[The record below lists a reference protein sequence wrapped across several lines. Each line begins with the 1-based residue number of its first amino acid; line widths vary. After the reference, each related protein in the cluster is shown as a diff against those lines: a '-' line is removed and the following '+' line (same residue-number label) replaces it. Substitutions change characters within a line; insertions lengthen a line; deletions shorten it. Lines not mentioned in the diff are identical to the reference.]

1 MQISSALWIL
11 GLLSL
16 INAVLILQFSEAC
29 SEMPDNKLDEK
40 WEALREPWLR
50 KRALEITQKQML
62 NVLGLTEVPRP
73 NRRVI
78 RPHAFMLDLYKRLS
92 RGAKRKTTKLETR
105 QSINTVR
112 GVVDQEIYDRSVSQS
127 HHQLYVFNLSTI
139 PNTDKIIAAELRILR
154 RPEATEN
161 NIVAE
166 CGTAFKAVI
175 TMKNTVRKPYSD
187 TGLVTLDSFSF
198 DITDNEKRWHVFTVT
213 KAIQKWRESSRS
225 LHFLYLGV
233 ESVLNGKPVSPVKL
247 GFSKEKRI
255 HNNRALLVLFSN
267 DGKTSKFLLKE
278 KADKVGKTF
287 EGTSAKTRKDDW
299 GNQVEVDGEAEE
311 HGSSRVKRSTN
322 VDQVMRKLNSGG
334 SRRRKRKNYC
344 RRKPLYVDFEKLDW
358 GSWVIAPRGYNAY
371 LCEGLCRFPL
381 DKYLRPSNHA
391 TVQTILHTVD
401 RSVPPVCCVPNKLS
415 SISMLYIDPE
425 NNIVY
430 KKYEDMVVDRC
441 GCS

>member
-1 MQISSALWIL
+1 M
-11 GLLSL
+11 
-16 INAVLILQFSEAC
+16 
-29 SEMPDNKLDEK
+29 
-40 WEALREPWLR
+40 
-50 KRALEITQKQML
+50 
-62 NVLGLTEVPRP
+62 
-73 NRRVI
+73 
-78 RPHAFMLDLYKRLS
+78 
-92 RGAKRKTTKLETR
+92 
-105 QSINTVR
+105 
-112 GVVDQEIYDRSVSQS
+112 
-127 HHQLYVFNLSTI
+127 FNLSTI

-175 TMKNTVRKPYSD
+175 SMKNSLRKPYSNK
-187 TGLVTLDSFSF
+187 GLESLDSFSF

-213 KAIQKWRESSRS
+213 KAIQKWRESSRN
-225 LHFLYLGV
+225 LHFLYLRV

-255 HNNRALLVLFSN
+255 HSNRALLVVFSN
-267 DGKTSKFLLKE
+267 DGKTSKLLLKE
-278 KADKVGKTF
+278 KSDKVDQ
-287 EGTSAKTRKDDW
+287 GTSEKTRNDDLK
-299 GNQVEVDGEAEE
+299 NKVEEDGEAKNN
-311 HGSSRVKRSTN
+311 GYFRAKRSTN
-322 VDQVMRKLNSGG
+322 VEQVMRKLNRGG

-381 DKYLRPSNHA
+381 DKHLRPTNHA

-401 RSVPPVCCVPNKLS
+401 ASVPAVCCAPNKLS
-415 SISMLYIDPE
+415 TISMLYINPE